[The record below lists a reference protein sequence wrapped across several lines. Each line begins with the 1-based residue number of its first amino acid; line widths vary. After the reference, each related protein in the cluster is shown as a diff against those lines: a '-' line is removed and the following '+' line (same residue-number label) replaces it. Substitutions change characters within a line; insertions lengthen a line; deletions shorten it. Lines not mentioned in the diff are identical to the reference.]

1 MFAEDAGTFLAD
13 FGSATTW
20 APSLGGAAVSG
31 LVLFDQA
38 DEVIGDGQAQ
48 GAQYQVTF
56 ETAAWPGLKRGETL
70 VIQGEGKGG
79 SYRLRFDPRAQADG
93 VFSAVGVSR
102 VA

>member
-1 MFAEDAGTFLAD
+1 MSAEDAGIFLAD
-13 FGSATTW
+13 FGSPATCMPTT
-20 APSLGGAAVSG
+20 GGAVLSG

-48 GAQYQVTF
+48 GTQYQVTF

-79 SYRLRFDPRAQADG
+79 SYRLRHDPRSQADG
-93 VFSAVGVSR
+93 VFSLVGVSR